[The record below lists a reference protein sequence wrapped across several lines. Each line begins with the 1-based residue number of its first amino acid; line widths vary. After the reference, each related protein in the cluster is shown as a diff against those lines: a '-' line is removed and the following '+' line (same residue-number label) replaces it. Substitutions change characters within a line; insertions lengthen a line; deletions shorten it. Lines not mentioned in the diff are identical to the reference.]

1 MLNLS
6 NQTNRHFLCF
16 FFLFISVFI
25 VSNQD
30 EHRRFVMINK
40 VSIMT
45 MEETCKVNNNNFMP
59 MFFRYE
65 IIWNSCEVFYDT

>member
-1 MLNLS
+1 MS
-6 NQTNRHFLCF
+6 
-16 FFLFISVFI
+16 
-25 VSNQD
+25 
-30 EHRRFVMINK
+30 
-40 VSIMT
+40 